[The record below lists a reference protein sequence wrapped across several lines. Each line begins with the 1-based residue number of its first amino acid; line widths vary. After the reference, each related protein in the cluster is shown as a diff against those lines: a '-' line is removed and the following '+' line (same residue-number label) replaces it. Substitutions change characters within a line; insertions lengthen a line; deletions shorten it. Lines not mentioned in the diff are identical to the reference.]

1 MRPRWVRRPGALG
14 LAASAR
20 DYARRSGNEFA
31 GLMAM
36 LTEAR
41 ALRRSGR
48 AEEAEERFGEAATV
62 ARTSKAPNRLR
73 EVLREW
79 ADLRAESGDH
89 RGAYELTSE
98 ALAVN

>member
-1 MRPRWVRRPGALG
+1 LG
-14 LAASAR
+14 LAATAR

-41 ALRRSGR
+41 ALRRAGR
-48 AEEAEERFGEAATV
+48 PAEAEDRFGEAAAV

-89 RGAYELTSE
+89 RGAYELSSE